1 MYKAKEIEGV
11 VYRVKHLTGGWL
23 VEVPETEDP
32 IEALAT
38 FAAEKSVKGYII
50 TSVTRIFDCSKDTPR
65 MAVISTKEFKSEV
78 KRLMDEKAYYEQ
90 AETYPETIGELT
102 ARAEAAGW
110 SVDRDE
116 DGEQIRLSFGQS
128 TPAGEDFWFDACGE
142 DVEEVVDSVKRYALD
157 FDCDEHVRE
166 VMNGQGAPDLTTLVE
181 DAKAIQEMLDEL
193 AGSLMRKLI

>member
-32 IEALAT
+32 LRPWHVCAESQSKAT
-38 FAAEKSVKGYII
+38 SSLCN
-50 TSVTRIFDCSKDTPR
+50 THFDCSKDTPR

-90 AETYPETIGELT
+90 AETYPETIEELT

-142 DVEEVVDSVKRYALD
+142 DVEEVVNSVKRYALD
-157 FDCDEHVRE
+157 FDYDEHVRE
-166 VMNGQGAPDLTTLVE
+166 VMNGQGSPDLTTLVE